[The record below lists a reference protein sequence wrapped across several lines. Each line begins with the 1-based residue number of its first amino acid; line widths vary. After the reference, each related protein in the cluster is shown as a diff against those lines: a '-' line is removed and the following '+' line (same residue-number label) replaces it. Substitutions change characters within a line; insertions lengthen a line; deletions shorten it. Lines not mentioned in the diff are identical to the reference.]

1 MSLISLITVNYNG
14 LSDTCNLINSV
25 YSVFGRD
32 DIIISSES
40 FNIEIIVVDNSKESS
55 DSKAIAA
62 IYPNV
67 IVVRNPTNSGF
78 ASGNNLGLKYAHGDY
93 ILFINNDV
101 QLRDDSLKFLL
112 RRVSSS
118 PKIAGASPKILYSSD
133 SKTIQYAGYTPL
145 TKITLR
151 NKTIGLGEMDCG
163 K

>member
-78 ASGNNLGLKYAHGDY
+78 ASGNNLGLKYAHARIG
-93 ILFINNDV
+93 
-101 QLRDDSLKFLL
+101 
-112 RRVSSS
+112 
-118 PKIAGASPKILYSSD
+118 
-133 SKTIQYAGYTPL
+133 
-145 TKITLR
+145 
-151 NKTIGLGEMDCG
+151 NK
-163 K
+163 